1 MENVFKEQISIANI
15 FLQEHNFKKA
25 LQSYE
30 DALAIAETTNQKID
44 LYKVMGRLYQKMKHP
59 ELAAA
64 MFEESLKLYHD
75 AINTEQLG
83 DKAAIY
89 NNLGAIYVTAN
100 LKNAIENY
108 KTALNIYK
116 DITETGNTSFLPH
129 LANTNFALAEAY
141 TQKNDLFL
149 QKNTLKRS

>member
-64 MFEESLKLYHD
+64 MFEESLKL
-75 AINTEQLG
+75 IM
-83 DKAAIY
+83 
-89 NNLGAIYVTAN
+89 
-100 LKNAIENY
+100 
-108 KTALNIYK
+108 
-116 DITETGNTSFLPH
+116 
-129 LANTNFALAEAY
+129 
-141 TQKNDLFL
+141 
-149 QKNTLKRS
+149 TL